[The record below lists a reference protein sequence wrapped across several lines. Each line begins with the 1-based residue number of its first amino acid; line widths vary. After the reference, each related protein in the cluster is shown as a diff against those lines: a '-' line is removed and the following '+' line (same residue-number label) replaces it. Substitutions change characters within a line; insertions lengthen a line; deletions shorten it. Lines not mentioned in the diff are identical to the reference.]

1 MAAWV
6 TAEAFRQLVDR
17 KMVARVGVGLDDV
30 PDVDLADW
38 LDDDDGIAAADA
50 DGAADDAVAF
60 ILEDNGWE
68 GPSAGIGP
76 QEEDT

>member
-30 PDVDLADW
+30 PDVALDDW
-38 LDDDDGIAAADA
+38 LDDDNGISATEAEA
-50 DGAADDAVAF
+50 AADDAVAA

-68 GPSAGIGP
+68 GGS
-76 QEEDT
+76 